1 MGKKQPMIGQAI
13 DLHALFGL
21 PDVGVRALCS
31 SRSGGLSRAPFASL
45 NLADHV
51 GDDPECVETN
61 RKWLKEGWHLPS
73 EPRWLN
79 QIHGNTVLEVTRDN
93 RAAVSQPADAASTM
107 ELGLVLAVLTADC
120 LPVLLST
127 VDGAIVAAVHAGW
140 RGIVG
145 GVLEAS
151 VAKFKGREAVAWVGP
166 GIGPCHF
173 EVGPEFR
180 DFFPDGVFH
189 RGQRPQHDYLDLTQL
204 AETRLKAAGVAHV
217 VQSNLCTACN
227 LDLFYSYRREGQ
239 TGRFATLIWR
249 RHNP

>member
-1 MGKKQPMIGQAI
+1 M
-13 DLHALFGL
+13 
-21 PDVGVRALCS
+21 
-31 SRSGGLSRAPFASL
+31 
-45 NLADHV
+45 
-51 GDDPECVETN
+51 
-61 RKWLKEGWHLPS
+61 
-73 EPRWLN
+73 
-79 QIHGNTVLEVTRDN
+79 LEVTRDN
-93 RAAVSQPADAASTM
+93 RAAVSEPADAATTE
-107 ELGLVLAVLTADC
+107 ELGLVLADLTADC
-120 LPVLLST
+120 LPILLST

-151 VAKFKGREAVAWVGP
+151 VATFKGREAVAWVGP

-173 EVGPEFR
+173 EVGPEFK
-180 DFFPDGVFH
+180 DLFPDGIFH

-204 AETRLKAAGVAHV
+204 AETRLKAAGVARV